1 MHKRGIQENINDVN
15 NICPGFDKPVV
26 GGSDTHQYKQYGAV
40 YTVLDQP
47 CKNIAEL
54 KNVVLNRQF
63 TVEVAPDLH
72 ERVSEAVRLKAI
84 AKEKLQ
90 EIVE

>member
-1 MHKRGIQENINDVN
+1 MLCVKIRCRFISQSNVWIIHESASN
-15 NICPGFDKPVV
+15 
-26 GGSDTHQYKQYGAV
+26 H
-40 YTVLDQP
+40 